1 MGKINKMLGGE
12 ALCGDG
18 NEIAHI
24 DLIMGPR
31 GSAAET
37 VHTFDCS
44 ILVVSF
50 NPLKP
55 EVNTMNHYLRSLFPA
70 IALIALTLPWGVQAK
85 PAAKVKACV
94 GEYAL

>member
-37 VHTFDCS
+37 AFADC
-44 ILVVSF
+44 L
-50 NPLKP
+50 NQQQGRLHQP
-55 EVNTMNHYLRSLFPA
+55 TGRSGAQLA
-70 IALIALTLPWGVQAK
+70 VQAGDCH
-85 PAAKVKACV
+85 VQQ
-94 GEYAL
+94 GHHQ